1 MFWWMR
7 KREKF
12 ELPLKEDELLS
23 PLLQAENI
31 GEYKIKKFIRLL
43 PPICA
48 GLCFTELFLQRLGER
63 PSLLLLDEPM
73 NGLDK
78 EGVLEIRQLLRNLRD
93 EGITIILSSHY
104 VEDIEA
110 LCDTVSDMDKG
121 VLTVGKEAG
130 YDLQQPVSSEKE

>member
-1 MFWWMR
+1 
-7 KREKF
+7 
-12 ELPLKEDELLS
+12 
-23 PLLQAENI
+23 
-31 GEYKIKKFIRLL
+31 
-43 PPICA
+43 
-48 GLCFTELFLQRLGER
+48 
-63 PSLLLLDEPM
+63 M

-110 LCDTVSDMDKG
+110 LCDTVSEMDKG

-130 YDLQQPVSSEKE
+130 YALQPVFSEKE